1 MKLGSRLQI
10 GPKKFHIWLG
20 VPKNGPNN
28 AKKNRVR
35 DKKMKKKEPN
45 SIGRLDFYPKPQS
58 RHAGRSRASYEPC
71 SAKSGDP
78 GGV

>member
-1 MKLGSRLQI
+1 MDQKNFIFGLGYPKMGQI
-10 GPKKFHIWLG
+10 MQKKTG
-20 VPKNGPNN
+20 CET
-28 AKKNRVR
+28 
-35 DKKMKKKEPN
+35 KKMKKKEPN

-71 SAKSGDP
+71 SEKSGDP